1 MKKSIILICSLAAV
15 LVSCN
20 EGPKREQLVSEIDS
34 LRNVIVERDASLD
47 EMIATIN
54 VVEEGFRSINEAQGR
69 ININTAGAE
78 KNDDRLNENF
88 TFISNTLAKN
98 KEEIERLKKLL
109 GKSQANSKQL
119 QLMIDNLQTQ
129 LVEKLRKIETMHE
142 ILAQKNIHIADLDKT
157 VAELTEK
164 NNANEQKI
172 GEQDSQ
178 LHAVWYAMGTKREL
192 KNEKIL
198 VKGKALNA
206 AEANMD
212 YFTKVDMRNLSSV
225 PTHSKSAK
233 LLTAHPADSYE
244 LVRDENKM
252 YTLNIT
258 DAASFWSVSRYLV
271 IQVR

>member
-98 KEEIERLKKLL
+98 IEQGNVYNFKLTLGAPGEEIKF
-109 GKSQANSKQL
+109 S
-119 QLMIDNLQTQ
+119 
-129 LVEKLRKIETMHE
+129 V
-142 ILAQKNIHIADLDKT
+142 
-157 VAELTEK
+157 
-164 NNANEQKI
+164 
-172 GEQDSQ
+172 DSVDEWVP
-178 LHAVWYAMGTKREL
+178 AG
-192 KNEKIL
+192 
-198 VKGKALNA
+198 GAL
-206 AEANMD
+206 
-212 YFTKVDMRNLSSV
+212 
-225 PTHSKSAK
+225 
-233 LLTAHPADSYE
+233 
-244 LVRDENKM
+244 
-252 YTLNIT
+252 
-258 DAASFWSVSRYLV
+258 
-271 IQVR
+271 